1 MSQQFFNDEILTP
14 RRRMDIDEVAD
25 AVNVTRRTVRKWI
38 ADGKLRALKLG
49 SKWYTTK
56 AELLRC
62 LYQDQAATRAQ
73 NS

>member
-1 MSQQFFNDEILTP
+1 MNQPFFNDEILTP